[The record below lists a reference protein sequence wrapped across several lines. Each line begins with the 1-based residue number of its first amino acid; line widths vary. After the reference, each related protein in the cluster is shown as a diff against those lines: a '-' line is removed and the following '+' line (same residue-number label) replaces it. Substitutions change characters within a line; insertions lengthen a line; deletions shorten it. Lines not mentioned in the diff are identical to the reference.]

1 MQKPVGDSGPRP
13 PGRPLRPAC
22 AGHGLPFSLNI
33 TPALTTKTPHSSPL
47 AIEVRGLRKSYG
59 SVEAVRGID
68 LQVSTGEVF
77 ALLGPNG
84 AGKTTTIEILEGY
97 LDRTAGDV
105 SVLGYDPSGNHRSLK
120 ERIGIVLQ
128 STGVQPY
135 LNVEETVNLFRGYY
149 PNPLPLEEVL
159 SVTGLTELRGIRARR
174 LSTGQ
179 QRRLDVAIG
188 LSGNPDLLFLDEPT
202 TGFDPS
208 ARRGAW
214 DMIRNLRNL
223 GKTVVLTTHYMDEA
237 EHLADRVAIMVHG
250 EIVAQGTP
258 SELLRNNGATTIR
271 FKLAAE
277 ARPPPEDL
285 AVGPMEPNGQY
296 TAVTFTPTSTLHRLT
311 GWALEQGLEL
321 EEMSVSRP
329 SLEDLFVQL
338 AESPETDDTQQ

>member
-1 MQKPVGDSGPRP
+1 MCWTRSAIP
-13 PGRPLRPAC
+13 
-22 AGHGLPFSLNI
+22 LNI
-33 TPALTTKTPHSSPL
+33 TSALTIKTPHSSPL

-59 SVEAVRGID
+59 TVEAVRGID

-84 AGKTTTIEILEGY
+84 AGKTTTMEILEGY
-97 LDRTAGDV
+97 LDRTAGDI

-128 STGVQPY
+128 TTGVQPY
-135 LNVEETVNLFRGYY
+135 LSVEETVDLFRGYY

-159 SVTGLTELRGIRARR
+159 SVTGLTEQRSIRARR

-188 LSGNPDLLFLDEPT
+188 LSGNPELLFLDEPT

-214 DMIRNLRNL
+214 EMIRNLRNL

-237 EHLADRVAIMVHG
+237 EHLADRAAIMVHG

-258 SELLRNNGATTIR
+258 SELLQNSGATTIR
-271 FKLAAE
+271 FKLAAG
-277 ARPPPEDL
+277 ASPLPEDL
-285 AVGPMEPNGQY
+285 TVGPREPNGQY
-296 TAVTFTPTSTLHRLT
+296 TVMTFTPTATLHRLT
-311 GWALEQGLEL
+311 GWAVEQGLEL

-329 SLEDLFVQL
+329 SLEDLFVRL
-338 AESPETDDTQQ
+338 AASSEGVDTQQ

>member
-1 MQKPVGDSGPRP
+1 MAFAGCMSGQ
-13 PGRPLRPAC
+13 
-22 AGHGLPFSLNI
+22 GLPSSLNI
-33 TPALTTKTPHSSPL
+33 TPALTTKTPHPDSL

-59 SVEAVRGID
+59 AVEAVRGID

-97 LDRTAGDV
+97 LDRTAGEV

-128 STGVQPY
+128 STGVQRY

-159 SVTGLTELRGIRARR
+159 NATGLAEQRGVRARR

-214 DMIRNLRNL
+214 EMIRNLRNL

-250 EIVAQGTP
+250 QIVVEGTP
-258 SELLRNNGATTIR
+258 SELLRDNGATTIR
-271 FKLAAE
+271 FKLADGA
-277 ARPPPEDL
+277 PSLPGDL
-285 AVGPMEPNGQY
+285 VVGPMEPSGHY
-296 TAVTFTPTSTLHRLT
+296 TVVTSTPTSTLHRLT
-311 GWALEQGLEL
+311 GWAVEHGLEL

-338 AESPETDDTQQ
+338 AESKEADDTRK